1 MTEVPD
7 LSARLTALEDR
18 EAVRELIARYGP
30 LADCGDARA
39 LAELWT
45 EDGEYVVTGF
55 ATARGHSEIAALI
68 DGPVHRQLMADGCAH
83 ILGPAVVT
91 VVGDAATARC
101 HSLVLRH
108 EAGSFVVHRVSAN
121 RWTFRRTPQ
130 GWRAVRREN
139 ALLDGTEAA
148 RALLQGV

>member
-7 LSARLTALEDR
+7 LSDRLTALEDR

-30 LADCGDARA
+30 LADAGDARA

-55 ATARGHSEIAALI
+55 ATATGHTEIAALI

-83 ILGPAVVT
+83 ILGPAAVT
-91 VVGDAATARC
+91 VAGDTATARC

-108 EAGSFVVHRVSAN
+108 EAGGFVVHRVSAN
-121 RWTFRRTPQ
+121 RWTFRRTAH
-130 GWRAVRREN
+130 GWRAVHREN
-139 ALLDGTEAA
+139 ALLDGAEAA

>member
-1 MTEVPD
+1 MPEATD
-7 LSARLTALEDR
+7 FSARLTALEDR

-30 LADCGDARA
+30 LADAGDAQA

-55 ATARGHSEIAALI
+55 ATARGHAEIAALI
-68 DGPVHRQLMADGCAH
+68 EGPVHRQFMADGCAH
-83 ILGPAVVT
+83 LLGPAAVT
-91 VVGDAATARC
+91 VAGDVATARC

-108 EAGSFVVHRVSAN
+108 EEGSFVVHRVSAN
-121 RWTFRRTPQ
+121 RWSFRRTAK

-139 ALLDGTEAA
+139 ALLDGAQAA